1 MIFIPYNVCSICLP
15 IHSSIKQKKI
25 RQVPHEDFVCLNE
38 TCDTINAMK
47 TKLAKSIEGDEI
59 DRMYSE
65 EGKLA

>member
-1 MIFIPYNVCSICLP
+1 M
-15 IHSSIKQKKI
+15 
-25 RQVPHEDFVCLNE
+25 CLNE